1 MGRWGETGDALVR
14 AVAGGMLFGIPLL
27 YTMEVWWIGTQSEPP
42 AILAA
47 LLVSA
52 VPVYALNRTAGFRRT
67 ADVRTVD
74 ALADTAEA
82 LAVSL
87 LSATLVLFVLRE
99 ISLDAGALEAVGKV
113 VYEAVP
119 FAVGVSLARHYL
131 QGSREGGDDEGGD
144 EEKGEDSDEGGRVHQ
159 TAADLGAA
167 AIGALFLAFNIAPT
181 DEVPMLTAP
190 ISGLW
195 LVAVIVLSLVLTY
208 GIVFEAGFRGSEQR
222 RSHEGPLQTPLAE
235 TLAAYLIALIVCA
248 LLLLFFQRLDFATP
262 LSEWVSQV
270 IVLGLPAAIGAA
282 AGRLAV

>member
-1 MGRWGETGDALVR
+1 MSERGAPARRAGSWGETGDALAR

-74 ALADTAEA
+74 ALADTVEA

-87 LSATLVLFVLRE
+87 LSATLVLLVLRE

-144 EEKGEDSDEGGRVHQ
+144 EGGR
-159 TAADLGAA
+159 G
-167 AIGALFLAFNIAPT
+167 
-181 DEVPMLTAP
+181 
-190 ISGLW
+190 
-195 LVAVIVLSLVLTY
+195 
-208 GIVFEAGFRGSEQR
+208 QR
-222 RSHEGPLQTPLAE
+222 RGRPGAPDRRRT
-235 TLAAYLIALIVCA
+235 
-248 LLLLFFQRLDFATP
+248 
-262 LSEWVSQV
+262 SERRRSARCSSRSTS
-270 IVLGLPAAIGAA
+270 P
-282 AGRLAV
+282 RPTRCRC

>member
-1 MGRWGETGDALVR
+1 MTERGAPARRAGPWGETGDALAR

-131 QGSREGGDDEGGD
+131 QGSREGGDDEERGRRRGGRRGRTRRPGAPDRRRPRRGGD
-144 EEKGEDSDEGGRVHQ
+144 RRALPRVQHRPDRRG
-159 TAADLGAA
+159 ADAR
-167 AIGALFLAFNIAPT
+167 P
-181 DEVPMLTAP
+181 
-190 ISGLW
+190 
-195 LVAVIVLSLVLTY
+195 
-208 GIVFEAGFRGSEQR
+208 R
-222 RSHEGPLQTPLAE
+222 RSRDCGSL
-235 TLAAYLIALIVCA
+235 
-248 LLLLFFQRLDFATP
+248 R
-262 LSEWVSQV
+262 
-270 IVLGLPAAIGAA
+270 
-282 AGRLAV
+282 